1 MVNVAMRSGTNAL
14 HGTAYEFLRNTN
26 LNAVGYIFGT
36 RPSTFI
42 KPTLQQNQFGMT
54 LGGPVV
60 KNRVF
65 FFGDYEGFRALQRTN
80 TFSSIPS
87 LNDRQ
92 GILPVAVTNPL
103 TGAIYPANTPIPVSA
118 TSAFARK
125 VLADLP
131 ALTLPGNAVR
141 ANNLQLLAL

>member
-42 KPTLQQNQFGMT
+42 KPTLQQNQFGLT

-80 TFSSIPS
+80 
-87 LNDRQ
+87 
-92 GILPVAVTNPL
+92 
-103 TGAIYPANTPIPVSA
+103 
-118 TSAFARK
+118 AFARK

-131 ALTLPGNAVR
+131 ALTLPGNTVR
-141 ANNLQLLAL
+141 ANNLQLLALSRTYTDKFDAKMDGQINE